1 MNMPRAKKPKLLPN
15 ETFTIQ
21 VDGEEFVFEVWEN
34 SADEGIRGAHMRRK
48 RDQIFDATLKYCED
62 ALTGN
67 SNTTKLKVL
76 RLIRGQESIITFGKI
91 ILTIARIEKVPIGK
105 TLSEEIAKSVRNY
118 FKVIDAA
125 LAGKV
130 LS

>member
-1 MNMPRAKKPKLLPN
+1 MPRAKKPKLLPN

-21 VDGEEFVFEVWEN
+21 VDGEKFFFEVWEN
-34 SADEGIRGAHMRRK
+34 SADVGTTGAHMRRK
-48 RDQIFDATLKYCED
+48 RDQIFDAALKYCED
-62 ALTGN
+62 ALAGN
-67 SNTTKLKVL
+67 SNITKQKVL

-91 ILTIARIEKVPIGK
+91 ILTIAKKEKVPIGK

-125 LAGKV
+125 LAGKL